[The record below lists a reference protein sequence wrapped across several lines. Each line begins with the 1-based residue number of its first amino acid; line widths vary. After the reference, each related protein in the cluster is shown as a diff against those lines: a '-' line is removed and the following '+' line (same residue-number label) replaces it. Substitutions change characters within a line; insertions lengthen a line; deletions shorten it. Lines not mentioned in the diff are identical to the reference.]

1 MPIYEFKCLKCNE
14 LFEFLAV
21 RSHDTVEMQCPH
33 CGAEDFERVMSTT
46 NHAVPGSGVHGA
58 TKQTRTCSGG
68 NCTTYE
74 IPGP

>member
-1 MPIYEFKCLKCNE
+1 MPIFEFKCLQCNE

-21 RSHDTVEMQCPH
+21 GSQDSVEMQCPH

-46 NHAVPGSGVHGA
+46 NYAVGNSGGKGA
-58 TKQTRTCSGG
+58 SKQTRTCSGG
-68 NCTTYE
+68 DCTTYE